1 MSFFSDI
8 KNYTH
13 DIFSA
18 ASNHVPVAS
27 IACLAVFAPTLIY
40 IPNNGG
46 SSYDL
51 PLNLMTAGLL
61 ALFVTGILL
70 TRKFRLATL
79 LDDNDMTHAQLFML
93 FCIALAVL
101 LQESDHALISGV
113 FRFLNLGFIFILWL
127 VLNQVPQLRNQQ
139 ITLLTGIVLFAVL
152 QSVLSILQITFPSLL
167 HSMLEFKFEPS
178 AIRPYGIFQQVNV
191 LASFLATGLICS
203 VWLWIKNDKNF
214 PLIISMSALVIS
226 VALFLTQ
233 SRTGMLGFLLALS
246 IILIIS
252 APQVRIKL
260 IKIIF
265 VIVLGAVIASI
276 VRYQI
281 SLGTREYTGSNV
293 ARFELWLH
301 SVEMIMAKPFSG
313 WGFGSFE
320 HDFARIRMD
329 AHAYKNSFDVV
340 HPHNEILYYWI
351 EGGVLAFTGLMA
363 ILISWFLPLWKL
375 RNNVE
380 RQLLW
385 SLTLPV
391 VLHTM
396 LEFPLYQSLPH
407 LWLLLLLG
415 HLALRS
421 SEDDAT
427 LSACKEKRRHFS
439 LRLTLAIL
447 TLGVSVFFFSGLQ
460 TNALLTQAER
470 GQFLSYPSRDQLWNP
485 WIQGERYEFGEMVH
499 CLMRYNQTRDERL
512 LARFVQQSSLWL
524 ERHNDLNVF
533 RNAVMIEWHLRHYQ
547 RSRRLLRQALTLYP
561 TDESLLQ
568 LKAKMMTEWSSAAYA
583 VTDETGN
590 F

>member
-1 MSFFSDI
+1 
-8 KNYTH
+8 
-13 DIFSA
+13 
-18 ASNHVPVAS
+18 
-27 IACLAVFAPTLIY
+27 
-40 IPNNGG
+40 
-46 SSYDL
+46 
-51 PLNLMTAGLL
+51 MTAGLL

-70 TRKFRLATL
+70 TRKFRFAML
-79 LDDNDMTHAQLFML
+79 LNDNDMTHAQLFML

-101 LQESDHALISGV
+101 LQESDHALVSGV

-152 QSVLSILQITFPSLL
+152 QSVLSILQVIFPTWL
-167 HSMLEFKFEPS
+167 HSLLEFKFDPS

-191 LASFLATGLICS
+191 LASFL
-203 VWLWIKNDKNF
+203 
-214 PLIISMSALVIS
+214 
-226 VALFLTQ
+226 
-233 SRTGMLGFLLALS
+233 GFVLALS
-246 IILIIS
+246 IIFIIS
-252 APQVRIKL
+252 APQVRIKI

-265 VIVLGAVIASI
+265 VIFLGAVIASV

-281 SLGTREYTGSNV
+281 SLGTREYTGSNTL
-293 ARFELWLH
+293 RFELWLH
-301 SVEMIMAKPFSG
+301 SVEMILAKPFSG

-320 HDFARIRMD
+320 HEFARIRMD

-351 EGGVLAFTGLMA
+351 EGGMLAFTGLMA
-363 ILISWFLPLWKL
+363 ILISWFLPFWKL
-375 RNNVE
+375 RKNVE

-421 SEDDAT
+421 SEDNAT
-427 LSACKEKRRHFS
+427 PCVCKEKRRHFS
-439 LRLTLAIL
+439 LRLTLAML

-561 TDESLLQ
+561 ADESLLQ

>member
-8 KNYTH
+8 KKYTH

-51 PLNLMTAGLL
+51 PLNLMTAGLM
-61 ALFVTGILL
+61 ALIVTGVLL
-70 TRKFRLATL
+70 KRNFRFATL
-79 LDDNDMTHAQLFML
+79 LDDNDTTHAQLLML
-93 FCIALAVL
+93 FCMALAVL
-101 LQESDHALISGV
+101 LQENDNALISGIY
-113 FRFLNLGFIFILWL
+113 RFFNLGFIFILWL
-127 VLNQVPQLRNQQ
+127 ALNQISQLRAQQ
-139 ITLLTGIVLFAVL
+139 VTLLTGIVLFAIL
-152 QSVLSILQITFPSLL
+152 QSVLSILQVIFPTWL
-167 HSMLEFKFEPS
+167 HSLLEFKFDTS

-214 PLIISMSALVIS
+214 SLVISMSALVIS

-233 SRTGMLGFLLALS
+233 SRAGLLGFVLALS
-246 IILIIS
+246 IIFIIS
-252 APQVRIKL
+252 APQVRIKI

-265 VIVLGAVIASI
+265 VIFLGAVIASV

-281 SLGTREYTGSNV
+281 SLGTREYTGSNTL
-293 ARFELWLH
+293 RFELWLH
-301 SVEMIMAKPFSG
+301 SVEMILAKPFSG

-320 HDFARIRMD
+320 HEFARIRMD

-351 EGGVLAFTGLMA
+351 EGGMLAFTGLMA
-363 ILISWFLPLWKL
+363 ILISWFLPFWKL
-375 RNNVE
+375 RKNVE

-439 LRLTLAIL
+439 LRLTLAI
-447 TLGVSVFFFSGLQ
+447 SVFFFSGLQ